1 MDALKRTALIL
12 GLVLSATA
20 AYAQATSPAPSSSTA
35 PLPTTRSTSATQAAT
50 TPTTPPAFKEDFFTT
65 SDGIKIHYLTA
76 GTTGSWVVLIHGY
89 SDNAE
94 RMWFRTGIAPALAKN
109 HRIVALDNRNHGKS
123 DKPISGGT
131 GKAQDVVELMD
142 HLKIDR
148 AHIHGYS
155 MGGGLT
161 GQLLAMIP
169 QRFITA
175 GFGGSGIQETDP
187 KLRAQAQAMDDALP
201 KATGE
206 DAAAMDR
213 FRSRV
218 ASTRPASQPA
228 VSTQPLQVDLTK
240 LNIPILAVNG
250 SFDSPYAKTQ
260 RIWREAPVFENVIL
274 ANKTHLTAISS
285 QGAPPLYIESI
296 TRFIDAYDR

>member
-1 MDALKRTALIL
+1 
-12 GLVLSATA
+12 V
-20 AYAQATSPAPSSSTA
+20 
-35 PLPTTRSTSATQAAT
+35 
-50 TPTTPPAFKEDFFTT
+50 
-65 SDGIKIHYLTA
+65 KIHYLTA

-89 SDNAE
+89 SDNAD

-123 DKPISGGT
+123 DKPQPGGS

-155 MGGGLT
+155 MGGGMT

-187 KLRAQAQAMDDALP
+187 KLRAQAQAMDEALP

-206 DAAAMDR
+206 DRRRWTVSAAASLSLAR
-213 FRSRV
+213 RARRHHQRRRSR
-218 ASTRPASQPA
+218 STSRSSQ
-228 VSTQPLQVDLTK
+228 SRFWRW
-240 LNIPILAVNG
+240 NG
-250 SFDSPYAKTQ
+250 SFDNPYAKTQ
-260 RIWREAPVFENVIL
+260 RIWREAPLFQNVIL
-274 ANKTHLTAISS
+274 AGKTHLTAISS
-285 QGAPPLYIESI
+285 NGAPPLYIEAM
-296 TRFIDAYDR
+296 TKFIDAYDKR

>member
-1 MDALKRTALIL
+1 MTRFRTAALTAL
-12 GLVLSATA
+12 LWLASTA
-20 AYAQATSPAPSSSTA
+20 AFAQAPA
-35 PLPTTRSTSATQAAT
+35 SA
-50 TPTTPPAFKEDFFTT
+50 FFTT
-65 SDGIKIHYLTA
+65 SDGVKIHYLTA
-76 GTTGSWVVLIHGY
+76 GSTGSWVVLIHGY

-109 HRIVALDNRNHGKS
+109 HRIVALDNRNHGQS
-123 DKPISGGT
+123 DKPQAGGT
-131 GKAQDVVELMD
+131 GRAQDIVELMD

-175 GFGGSGIQETDP
+175 GFGGSGIQETDA
-187 KLRAQAQAMDDALP
+187 KLRAQATAMDDALP
-201 KATGE
+201 KAQGE

-218 ASTRPASQPA
+218 ARSRPANTPA
-228 VSTQPLQVDLTK
+228 VSAAPLAVDLKT
-240 LNIPILAVNG
+240 LRVPTLAVNG
-250 SFDSPYAKTQ
+250 SFDNPYAKTQ
-260 RIWREAPVFENVIL
+260 RIWREAAVFQNVIL
-274 ANKTHLTAISS
+274 EGKTHLTAISS
-285 QGAPPLYIESI
+285 NGAPPLYIDAMV
-296 TRFIDAYDR
+296 RFIDAYDK